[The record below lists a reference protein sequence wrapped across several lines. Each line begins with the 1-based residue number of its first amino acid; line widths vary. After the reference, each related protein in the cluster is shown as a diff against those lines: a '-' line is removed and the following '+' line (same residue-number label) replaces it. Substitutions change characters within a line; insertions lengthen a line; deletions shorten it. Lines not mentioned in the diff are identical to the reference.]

1 VRVDAVAQLED
12 VALGAREAL
21 AGAGF
26 HIHDS
31 KVSQEREMRSGV
43 TAVSGTWIM
52 RRRISRSGGPRASSA
67 GRGCPAVSLLTD
79 LMSHIEV
86 TRMIMMKPA
95 SISHAKAH
103 LSALLLRVR
112 AGQTVVI
119 TDRGTPVARLEPI
132 ATVDWNAELRS
143 LIESGVVAPPRNPSG
158 KDWFKKLPPAP
169 ALPPG
174 VSLVDALL
182 AEREEG

>member
-1 VRVDAVAQLED
+1 MR
-12 VALGAREAL
+12 
-21 AGAGF
+21 AG
-26 HIHDS
+26 
-31 KVSQEREMRSGV
+31 VP
-43 TAVSGTWIM
+43 AVSGTWIM
-52 RRRISRSGGPRASSA
+52 RRRISRSEGARV
-67 GRGCPAVSLLTD
+67 VSRSWMSGVCGLLTN

-86 TRMIMMKPA
+86 TRMIMMKTA

-112 AGQTVVI
+112 AGQTFVI

-182 AEREEG
+182 AEREEGW